1 MQPKHSLINS
11 FVKLC
16 SLIYFSS
23 FKINDNDHL
32 LSQNITQ
39 QLVTINIDFLD
50 FLDNLNVN
58 SVSCLR
64 GGLDNLVGVISI
76 AKDLK
81 KIKMESATWLER
93 ELLIFE
99 KAVIDYYHKN
109 LVVDRISRKIIKGV
123 KSSVTSGGTKE
134 EIVDFISEKGR
145 VLNWD
150 LFDNFKQLNKRSI
163 KRHLSQLI
171 ETGQILREVDG
182 KSVYYKESEGDRV
195 TG

>member
-50 FLDNLNVN
+50 FLDNLNTN
-58 SVSCLR
+58 SVTCLR
-64 GGLDNLVGVISI
+64 GGLGNLVGVISI

>member
-50 FLDNLNVN
+50 FLDNLNTN
-58 SVSCLR
+58 SVTCLR
-64 GGLDNLVGVISI
+64 GGLGNLVGVISI

-182 KSVYYKESEGDRV
+182 KSVYYKES
-195 TG
+195 